1 MTIRYTDTI
10 SLIEINKSDDKIA
23 WSIYKNSTNQSVRSL
38 GLLEKNNLNVYRPL
52 WINLDCFLEDVR
64 LPINFLLVPIEMHG
78 WEDTLS
84 TLFFFELLKIRF
96 DKNAKK
102 HHLYNTTLKK
112 IIFQLSNLC

>member
-52 WINLDCFLEDVR
+52 
-64 LPINFLLVPIEMHG
+64 
-78 WEDTLS
+78 
-84 TLFFFELLKIRF
+84 
-96 DKNAKK
+96 
-102 HHLYNTTLKK
+102 
-112 IIFQLSNLC
+112 